1 MSPQIIKQSF
11 VLANITQNFL
21 TIPNADFFA
30 FCGASKGFITTF
42 KAFIKPFEAP
52 KWANQGQW
60 F

>member
-52 KWANQGQW
+52 K
-60 F
+60 

>member
-30 FCGASKGFITTF
+30 FCGASKGFITNV
-42 KAFIKPFEAP
+42 KAVIKTFEAP
-52 KWANQGQW
+52 K
-60 F
+60 